1 MEITCPAG
9 PFVPPSCSDI
19 TRAASADAT
28 LAGLLATAASVFLV
42 LILQDRKR
50 RSSAEQGSRKAVLAL
65 LVSTFFTTLLASF
78 SFGLLTQEPVSIR
91 ANVLVNVAA
100 LNLVVGAL
108 QFLSSIGWLLALYKE
123 RGTPLK
129 IARWTLHLVVGL
141 SIVYMLLDCADS
153 LKEKTNEALSPFV
166 YYGASLLPTALVI
179 IAIIVIPWPRIIA
192 WARIIIA
199 WARINWLKRSASP
212 DASESRTKEAGYTLI
227 YAMSGP
233 FIAAGCTLLV
243 GVISEIPFTNQQ
255 NDLQNYPDG
264 VFFLGVALLM
274 AALGWVVYFSEKS
287 WPSQPAASEPST
299 GSQMNHLEPLSD
311 HQVAREATPPPSK
324 EPAAPSATRRPSKK
338 PADPA

>member
-1 MEITCPAG
+1 METTCPAG

-42 LILQDRKR
+42 LILQERKK
-50 RSSAEQGSRKAVLAL
+50 RSPAEQESRKAVLAL

-91 ANVLVNVAA
+91 ANALVNVAA

-123 RGTPLK
+123 KGTPLK

-153 LKEKTNEALSPFV
+153 LKEKTNEALPSYV
-166 YYGASLLPTALVI
+166 YYVTSLLPAAL
-179 IAIIVIPWPRIIA
+179 AIIVIITIA
-192 WARIIIA
+192 WART
-199 WARINWLKRSASP
+199 NWLKRSASP
-212 DASESRTKEAGYTLI
+212 DVSESRTKEAGYTLI

-243 GVISEIPFTNQQ
+243 GIISEIPFTDQQNNLQ
-255 NDLQNYPDG
+255 NDLQNYPDW
-264 VFFLGVALLM
+264 VFSLGVALLM

-287 WPSQPAASEPST
+287 WPSQTPAASELST
-299 GSQMNHLEPLSD
+299 GSQMNHLEPPSD

-324 EPAAPSATRRPSKK
+324 EPAAPSATRRPRKK
-338 PADPA
+338 PADPV